1 MLPSQSPKRPCPY
14 CPDAHAALVE
24 TCPATGLPLTSR
36 HDPASHVGQVID
48 GRYHVG
54 EQLGRGGFAVVHAA
68 TCLRSGQ
75 SLAIK
80 MLNLQA
86 SRDPVAIARLRREG
100 EVAGTLRHPNIRT
113 VHHTGTLD
121 NGTPYLVMNLLA
133 GETLLERLAR
143 RRFLPVDDAIEMM
156 ARVLSGLGA
165 AHDHRVLHRDVS
177 PSNIFLTRDDSL
189 VKLFDFGMS
198 KRIVASRLEGEGE
211 SMLTTRGVVVGTLQ
225 YTAPEQVRGLRDL
238 DGRADLFSA
247 GAVLYFALTGQRPFR
262 GPDLREVLRAILSVD
277 PPPASELR
285 PELPTELDLVL
296 SKAMARDRD
305 ERFGSAAEFRQALLD
320 LRHRGL
326 VRTSM
331 SEAPSQSQ
339 ECARPGVAEDEL
351 TPLEVDLH
359 ALSIARGEHS
369 ACTRLYAPEVDA
381 LIDGGAPEDAQPT
394 TERSSAACCAW

>member
-1 MLPSQSPKRPCPY
+1 ML
-14 CPDAHAALVE
+14 
-24 TCPATGLPLTSR
+24 
-36 HDPASHVGQVID
+36 
-48 GRYHVG
+48 
-54 EQLGRGGFAVVHAA
+54 
-68 TCLRSGQ
+68 
-75 SLAIK
+75 
-80 MLNLQA
+80 
-86 SRDPVAIARLRREG
+86 
-100 EVAGTLRHPNIRT
+100 
-113 VHHTGTLD
+113 
-121 NGTPYLVMNLLA
+121 
-133 GETLLERLAR
+133 
-143 RRFLPVDDAIEMM
+143 
-156 ARVLSGLGA
+156 
-165 AHDHRVLHRDVS
+165 
-177 PSNIFLTRDDSL
+177 
-189 VKLFDFGMS
+189 
-198 KRIVASRLEGEGE
+198 
-211 SMLTTRGVVVGTLQ
+211 
-225 YTAPEQVRGLRDL
+225 DL
-238 DGRADLFSA
+238 
-247 GAVLYFALTGQRPFR
+247 ALTGQRPFR